1 MEMGTWQLAICGL
14 FLVII
19 VLSIAMIDLRRMI
32 IPNALTLLLAA
43 TGLGFQI
50 WSQPRFP
57 LSVLLGALALAAVF
71 YAVRALYL
79 QRTGV
84 VGLGLGDV
92 KMAGASALWLHPA
105 NLPVFVFIA
114 CASALVSLGLFR
126 RHDWRYRLSGRLPF
140 GPFLGLALIASW
152 CMENFTGYSLWA
164 R

>member
-1 MEMGTWQLAICGL
+1 MEQSAWHLALSGL
-14 FLVII
+14 LLGII
-19 VLSIAMIDLRRMI
+19 VLSIALIDLKRMI
-32 IPNALTLLLAA
+32 IPNVLTLLLAV

-57 LSVLLGALALAAVF
+57 SSVLLGALVLAAVF

-92 KMAGASALWLHPA
+92 KMAGASALWLHPT
-105 NLPVFVFIA
+105 NLPIFVFIA
-114 CASALVSLGLFR
+114 CACALVSLGVFR
-126 RHDWRYRLSGRLPF
+126 RHDWRYRMCGRLPF